1 MPENRVSRKIKIVLD
16 SSFLVMEEIR
26 TTQFILASAS
36 PRRRDL
42 LRKAGYCF
50 EIIPSNVDESKYD
63 TNGITSE
70 KHTKILALAKAKDIA
85 AKFPNAVVMGSDTVV
100 DLDGEIIGKPDHA
113 EHAEE
118 ITRKLFSKPHKVIT
132 GLALVCIEKSIEIVE
147 ADTTIVYPR
156 KLTEAQIADHITNG
170 QWEGKAGAYGIQETG
185 DEFVDHIDGSF
196 TNVMGLP
203 MEMTERLLEKIGIF
217 SNVTK
222 NLHKREE

>member
-1 MPENRVSRKIKIVLD
+1 
-16 SSFLVMEEIR
+16 MEEIR